1 MQNPKVSVL
10 MSVYNGESY
19 LGEAVESILNQTFID
34 FEFIIV
40 DDGAT
45 DSTWSILSEYAARD
59 KRIVLLQN
67 KNNIGLA
74 KSLNKGLAMA
84 RGEYI
89 ARQDADDISLSVRF
103 VNQVEYLDKN
113 REVGVLGTE
122 VELIDDCG
130 RPMLNYNPPFLPTT
144 PGMVRWTLFFRCCL
158 HHPTVMAR
166 RRAYNNLGGYSPGCP
181 YAEDYELW
189 LRLAV
194 ARIKICN
201 LQQKLV
207 RLRKHSGSVT
217 NVHEKLHRRNADNA
231 VRGALAANLGKDVS
245 LDIVR
250 IMRNQSLIN
259 SAEDALSTA
268 ELVNELYDFIV
279 KLQDMSL
286 FEMQQI
292 RKDVTRILLNI
303 GIVSAR
309 KRPAIFVQMLKLSF
323 FYEAKHTLRLLLG
336 KSINEARNFIY
347 RQKSMTIS
355 G

>member
-10 MSVYNGESY
+10 MSVYNGESH
-19 LGEAVESILNQTFID
+19 LGEAVESILNQTFTD

-40 DDGAT
+40 DDGST
-45 DSTWSILSEYAARD
+45 DSTWSILSDYAAQD

-74 KSLNKGLAMA
+74 KSLNKGLAMV

-89 ARQDADDISLSVRF
+89 ARQDADDVSLSVRF
-103 VNQVEYLDKN
+103 ANQVEYLDKN
-113 REVGVLGTE
+113 HEVGVLGTE
-122 VELIDDCG
+122 VEVLDDCG
-130 RPMLNYNPPFLPTT
+130 LPMLDFNPPILPTT
-144 PGMVRWTLFFRCCL
+144 PGIVRWTLFFRCCL
-158 HHPTVMAR
+158 HHPTVMVR
-166 RRAYNNLGGYSPGCP
+166 RRVYNNLGGYSPDCP
-181 YAEDYELW
+181 HAEDYELW
-189 LRLAV
+189 LRLAA

-201 LQQKLV
+201 LQQPLV
-207 RLRKHSGSVT
+207 KLRKHSGSVT
-217 NVHEKLHRRNADNA
+217 NVHEKIHRRNADNA
-231 VRGALAANLGKDVS
+231 VRASLAANLGKDVS

-259 SAEDALSTA
+259 SVDDAFSTA
-268 ELVNELYDFIV
+268 ELVKELYDFTV

-286 FEMQQI
+286 VEIQEI

-336 KSINEARNFIY
+336 KSLNEVRNFIY

>member
-1 MQNPKVSVL
+1 
-10 MSVYNGESY
+10 MSVYNGESH
-19 LGEAVESILNQTFID
+19 LGEAVEGILKQTFTD

-40 DDGAT
+40 DDGST
-45 DSTWSILSEYAARD
+45 DSTWSILSEYATRD

-74 KSLNKGLAMA
+74 QSLNKGLAMA

-103 VNQVEYLDKN
+103 ANQVEYLDKN

-122 VELIDDCG
+122 VELIDECG
-130 RPMLNYNPPFLPTT
+130 RPMLDFNPPLLPAT

-158 HHPTVMAR
+158 HHPTVMVR
-166 RRAYNNLGGYSPGCP
+166 RRVYNKLGGYSPGCP
-181 YAEDYELW
+181 HAEDYELW
-189 LRLAV
+189 LRLAA

-201 LQQKLV
+201 LQQVLV
-207 RLRKHSGSVT
+207 RLRKHSESVT
-217 NVHEKLHRRNADNA
+217 NMYEKLHRQNAENA

-250 IMRNQSLIN
+250 IMRNQSLIS
-259 SAEDALSTA
+259 SADDALSTA
-268 ELVNELYDFIV
+268 ELVNELYDFII
-279 KLQDMSL
+279 KLQDISL
-286 FEMQQI
+286 FEIQQI
-292 RKDVTRILLNI
+292 RKDITRVLLNI

-323 FYEAKHTLRLLLG
+323 FYEAKHTLRLLLE
-336 KSINEARNFIY
+336 KSMNEARNFIY